1 MNQEIH
7 AVLATVRY
15 DEPHLKR
22 LIDAFAPAPV
32 YHFDPQDKEGIRSV
46 LQNVD
51 VAVLDADLDDQILA
65 GKNLRW
71 IHCSHAGLTKSA
83 RPEVFRRGIILTGA
97 AGRSAPSLAEHV
109 FFFALSHVYDAKRL
123 FQAQAEHN
131 WTRFSQQFAASKGLS
146 CKTMGVIGLGN
157 TGSAVAR
164 RAKAFEMR
172 VLGYDRYDK
181 PAPENVDVYY
191 AMDRGET
198 IEPILRESDF
208 VVLCCHLSDET
219 YHMIGMDQMKKMK
232 PTACLIN
239 LARGSLIDENALYQ
253 ALRDGVIARAGCDVF
268 EKEPLPA
275 DSPLWDLPNM
285 MVSPHST
292 PRVADIY
299 GNALDILIENIGRY
313 RRGEPMRN
321 RLGERDV
328 YTK

>member
-1 MNQEIH
+1 
-7 AVLATVRY
+7 
-15 DEPHLKR
+15 
-22 LIDAFAPAPV
+22 
-32 YHFDPQDKEGIRSV
+32 
-46 LQNVD
+46 
-51 VAVLDADLDDQILA
+51 
-65 GKNLRW
+65 
-71 IHCSHAGLTKSA
+71 
-83 RPEVFRRGIILTGA
+83 
-97 AGRSAPSLAEHV
+97 
-109 FFFALSHVYDAKRL
+109 
-123 FQAQAEHN
+123 
-131 WTRFSQQFAASKGLS
+131 
-146 CKTMGVIGLGN
+146 
-157 TGSAVAR
+157 
-164 RAKAFEMR
+164 
-172 VLGYDRYDK
+172 
-181 PAPENVDVYY
+181 
-191 AMDRGET
+191 
-198 IEPILRESDF
+198 
-208 VVLCCHLSDET
+208 
-219 YHMIGMDQMKKMK
+219 MIGMDQMKKMK